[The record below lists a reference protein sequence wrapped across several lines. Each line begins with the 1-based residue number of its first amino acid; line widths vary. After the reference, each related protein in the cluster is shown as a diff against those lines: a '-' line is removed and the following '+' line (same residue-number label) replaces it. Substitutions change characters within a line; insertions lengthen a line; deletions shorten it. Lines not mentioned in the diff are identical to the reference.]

1 MKKCD
6 ANVESENASKIFP
19 IWSEKVLDNLTLRYS
34 LRSIP
39 IENLTSNIA
48 V

>member
-19 IWSEKVLDNLTLRYS
+19 IWSEKVLDKLTLRYS

-39 IENLTSNIA
+39 IGNLTSGLS